1 LEYIDVNFI
10 LRYLEKRCLVNI
22 IIFHGTLKI
31 GIIIGNPYL
40 LILLGL
46 QQLNLIFSFLILTLT
61 IFSFILANTNPKT
74 LTILYSSSL
83 STISTKYPNISPS
96 HAPLYCFHHTLLFL
110 FLSIQFLLLF
120 PSFSRSQSF
129 LPHPIHIFLSR
140 EQIAKFITSI
150 SSDTVF

>member
-1 LEYIDVNFI
+1 MCIGRAVLEREKSLFINFI
-10 LRYLEKRCLVNI
+10 RSAATKPNI
-22 IIFHGTLKI
+22 FPLNT
-31 GIIIGNPYL
+31 NP
-40 LILLGL
+40 
-46 QQLNLIFSFLILTLT
+46 NN
-61 IFSFILANTNPKT
+61 FSFILANTNPKT

-96 HAPLYCFHHTLLFL
+96 HAPLYCFHHTLPFIFL
-110 FLSIQFLLLF
+110 YIQFLLLLF

-140 EQIAKFITSI
+140 EQIAYLITSI